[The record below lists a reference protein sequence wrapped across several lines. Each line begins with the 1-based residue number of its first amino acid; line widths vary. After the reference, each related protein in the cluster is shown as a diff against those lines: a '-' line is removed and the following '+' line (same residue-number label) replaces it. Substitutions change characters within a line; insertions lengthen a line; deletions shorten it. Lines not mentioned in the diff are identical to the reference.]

1 MLLYHLKM
9 NVKINAELS
18 EDEFYNLYCVIG
30 EFKRITRDQYYR
42 FIGTGYAYSDSLH
55 NKEIYDIACSLYKKL
70 VETDKD

>member
-1 MLLYHLKM
+1 M

-55 NKEIYDIACSLYKKL
+55 NKEIYDKKDRPIIHKEF
-70 VETDKD
+70 VKEYHY